1 MVLFWVPINCNKS
14 FVAVYLLTDLHIEDS
29 FLNLFVATR
38 IAQDVVEIVV
48 ADKLIL
54 LEKN

>member
-48 ADKLIL
+48 ANKLIL
-54 LEKN
+54 LEKD